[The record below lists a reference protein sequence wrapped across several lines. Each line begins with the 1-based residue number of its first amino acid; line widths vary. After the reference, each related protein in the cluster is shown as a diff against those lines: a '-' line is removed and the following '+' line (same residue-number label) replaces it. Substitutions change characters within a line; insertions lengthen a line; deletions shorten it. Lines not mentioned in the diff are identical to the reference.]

1 MKMKAMKPMQ
11 TNMTARKGRFS
22 PILAIFGAAV
32 LVLSLTGCGG
42 KAKEAASAAV
52 SSAIPVKVL
61 PAVRQSIRETLS
73 YTGTVEAGQK
83 INITPETGGKVARI
97 LVEEGQRVAKDQL
110 LAELDTAAIEL
121 QLKQAEA
128 ALAVA
133 QANFANTAKN
143 KERMGRLLAEKAV
156 SDTQYEQVKLADDA
170 ARAQVDQA
178 QAAVNLARHGLNVS
192 RMQAP
197 FAGLV
202 ASKNSQVGDVVNP
215 MMGGFGGSGSVLT
228 LVDDSRIKV
237 VVEVSPGDIGRLVR
251 GKPALIRVANRET
264 VEAAGT
270 VSVVNSTA
278 DAMSKKFRVEVAAAN
293 PGLRLRPG
301 TFGTVLFE
309 IGIRENVLAVP
320 LRAVVADKY
329 VFIAVA
335 GKAVRREVTLGLR
348 NAESV
353 EVLKGLN
360 EGDRVIVE
368 GNFGLTEGAAVEIAG

>member
-1 MKMKAMKPMQ
+1 MKTLTIRQ
-11 TNMTARKGRFS
+11 TRPRTARIALGFVGAGAV
-22 PILAIFGAAV
+22 ILC
-32 LVLSLTGCGG
+32 LSGCGG
-42 KAKEAASAAV
+42 GKPEAASAAA
-52 SSAIPVKVL
+52 SSQAIPVKVA
-61 PAVRQSIRETLS
+61 PAARTTVRETLA

-97 LVEEGQRVAKDQL
+97 LVEEGQRVVQDQL
-110 LAELDTAAIEL
+110 LAELDTSAIEL

-133 QANFANTAKN
+133 QANLANTGKN
-143 KERMGRLLAEKAV
+143 KERMDRLRAEKAV
-156 SDTQYEQVKLADDA
+156 SDTQHEQVKLADDA

-178 QAAVNLARHGLNVS
+178 QAAVNLARHGLDVS
-192 RMQAP
+192 RMRAP

-202 ASKNSQVGDVVNP
+202 ASKNTQVGDVVNP

-237 VVEVSPGDIGRLVR
+237 VVEVSPSDIARLAKGR
-251 GKPALIRVANRET
+251 PALIRVENGTT

-293 PGLRLRPG
+293 PGLSLRPG

-309 IGIRENVLAVP
+309 TGVRENVLAVP
-320 LRAVVADKY
+320 LAAVVDGKY
-329 VFIAVA
+329 VFLAVG

-348 NAESV
+348 SGDSV
-353 EVLKGLN
+353 EVTNGLA
-360 EGDRVIVE
+360 EGDRVIVA
-368 GNFGLTEGAAVEIAG
+368 GNFGLADGTAVRIAE

>member
-1 MKMKAMKPMQ
+1 MKMKARLG
-11 TNMTARKGRFS
+11 AYS
-22 PILAIFGAAV
+22 LILGIFGASLFAFS
-32 LVLSLTGCGG
+32 LVACGG
-42 KAKEAASAAV
+42 KTEQAASAAV

-61 PAVRQSIRETLS
+61 PAARQTIRETLS
-73 YTGTVEAGQK
+73 YTGMVEAGQK

-128 ALAVA
+128 ALAVT
-133 QANFANTAKN
+133 QANLANTAKN
-143 KERMGRLLAEKAV
+143 KERMDRLLAEKAV

-170 ARAQVDQA
+170 ARAQLDQA
-178 QAAVNLARHGLNVS
+178 QAAVNLTRHGLNVS
-192 RMQAP
+192 RMRAP

-215 MMGGFGGSGSVLT
+215 MMGGFGSSGSVLT

-237 VVEVSPGDIGRLVR
+237 VAEVSPGDIGRLAKGR
-251 GKPALIRVANRET
+251 PAMIRVANGET

-278 DAMSKKFRVEVAAAN
+278 DPMSKKFRVEVAAAN

-301 TFGTVLFE
+301 TFGTVVFE
-309 IGIRENVLAVP
+309 IGARENVLAVP
-320 LRAVVADKY
+320 LGAVVGDKY
-329 VFIAVA
+329 VFIAVG

-348 NAESV
+348 SAESV
-353 EVLKGLN
+353 EILTGLN

-368 GNFGLTEGAAVEIAG
+368 GNFGLTDGAGVEIAG

>member
-1 MKMKAMKPMQ
+1 MKTTKQMLKK
-11 TNMTARKGRFS
+11 MTDRKDVFR
-22 PILAIFGAAV
+22 PALAILGAAA
-32 LVLSLTGCGG
+32 LLLSLSACGG
-42 KAKEAASAAV
+42 KTTDTAAATV
-52 SSAIPVKVL
+52 SSAIPVKVA
-61 PAVRQSIRETLS
+61 PAARTTVRETLS

-110 LAELDTAAIEL
+110 LAELDTSAIEL
-121 QLKQAEA
+121 QLKQTEA

-143 KERMGRLLAEKAV
+143 KERMVRLLAEKAV

-215 MMGGFGGSGSVLT
+215 MMGGFGASGSVLT
-228 LVDDSRIKV
+228 LVDDSRVKV
-237 VVEVSPGDIGRLVR
+237 VVEVSPGDIGRMVR
-251 GKPALIRVANRET
+251 GKPALIRVANGET

-278 DAMSKKFRVEVAAAN
+278 DAMSKKFRVEVIAAN

-309 IGIRENVLAVP
+309 IRVRENVLAVP
-320 LRAVVADKY
+320 LRAVVDDKY
-329 VFIAVA
+329 VFIAVG
-335 GKAVRREVTLGLR
+335 GKAVRREVKLGLR
-348 NAESV
+348 TTETV
-353 EVLKGLN
+353 EVLSGLA

-368 GNFGLTEGAAVEIAG
+368 GNFGLTDGAAVEIAG

>member
-1 MKMKAMKPMQ
+1 MKAMNPMLKK
-11 TNMTARKGRFS
+11 TAFGKGVFS
-22 PILAIFGAAV
+22 PALAIFGVAA
-32 LVLSLTGCGG
+32 LILSPTGCGG
-42 KAKEAASAAV
+42 NAKEAASAAV
-52 SSAIPVKVL
+52 PSAIPVKVA
-61 PAVRQSIRETLS
+61 PAARTTVRETLS

-110 LAELDTAAIEL
+110 LAELETSAIEL

-143 KERMGRLLAEKAV
+143 KERMDRLLAEKAV
-156 SDTQYEQVKLADDA
+156 SDTQYEQVKLANDA

-215 MMGGFGGSGSVLT
+215 MMGGFGASGSVLT

-237 VVEVSPGDIGRLVR
+237 LVEVSPGDIGRMVR
-251 GKPALIRVANRET
+251 GKPALIRVANGET
-264 VEAAGT
+264 VEAAGIVT
-270 VSVVNSTA
+270 VVNSTA

-309 IGIRENVLAVP
+309 VGLRENVLAVP
-320 LRAVVADKY
+320 LRAVVDDKF
-329 VFIAVA
+329 VFVAVG
-335 GKAVRREVTLGLR
+335 GKAVRREVKLGLR
-348 NAESV
+348 TTETV
-353 EVLKGLN
+353 EVLSGLS
-360 EGDRVIVE
+360 EGDPVIVE
-368 GNFGLTEGAAVEIAG
+368 GNFGLSDGTAVEIGG